1 VNVPL
6 HPRETSLKNKNDMR
20 CRQMGKKWKTI
31 EPGVWKPEKEGDSI
45 EGVLVNKVP
54 RDDTKDVSAKFYI
67 EKPNGMFLVWG
78 SAILEDR
85 MQYAKVGQEV
95 RITFKG
101 TDKNKKGQKINLFQ
115 VDVADSEPT
124 DAIADNTEDI
134 EVEAVK

>member
-1 VNVPL
+1 
-6 HPRETSLKNKNDMR
+6 
-20 CRQMGKKWKTI
+20 MGKKWKTI

-115 VDVADSEPT
+115 VDVADSGPT
-124 DAIADNTEDI
+124 ETSADNTEDA
-134 EVEAVK
+134 EVEAVR